1 MRAKQAAGKN
11 VSVQKGIR
19 VKMTSDALAIAG
31 TICTVI
37 IVALC
42 SIALSLLLG
51 KLYVIKKPKRN
62 CSSRTRQLQRN
73 KFAYMNKHA

>member
-1 MRAKQAAGKN
+1 MNNDILK
-11 VSVQKGIR
+11 
-19 VKMTSDALAIAG
+19 IAG
-31 TICTVI
+31 TVCEI
-37 IVALC
+37 IVVAVC

-51 KLYVIKKPKRN
+51 KPYAIKKPKRN